1 MSPRAPA
8 LQADSLPLSHQ
19 DLLGESKLFLEKPIE
34 ELDISTKLAEKLKSN
49 NLIYVKDIWM
59 LKRKD
64 LKNIQ
69 LSDSE
74 INQIIIKLQLHGCDL
89 NKKIY

>member
-1 MSPRAPA
+1 M
-8 LQADSLPLSHQ
+8 
-19 DLLGESKLFLEKPIE
+19 SKLILEKPIE
-34 ELDISTKLAEKLKSN
+34 ELDMSTKLTEKLKSN
-49 NLIYVKDIWM
+49 NLVYVKDIWM

-64 LKNIQ
+64 LKSLD

-89 NKKIY
+89 NKKVY

>member
-1 MSPRAPA
+1 MN
-8 LQADSLPLSHQ
+8 
-19 DLLGESKLFLEKPIE
+19 KLFLEKPIE
-34 ELDISTKLAEKLKSN
+34 ELDINTKLAEKLKSN
-49 NLIYVKDIWM
+49 NLIFVKDIWM

>member
-1 MSPRAPA
+1 MN
-8 LQADSLPLSHQ
+8 
-19 DLLGESKLFLEKPIE
+19 KLFLEKPIE
-34 ELDISTKLAEKLKSN
+34 ELDINNKLIDKLKSN
-49 NLIYVKDIWM
+49 NLVYVKDLWM

-64 LKNIQ
+64 LKGFE

>member
-1 MSPRAPA
+1 M
-8 LQADSLPLSHQ
+8 
-19 DLLGESKLFLEKPIE
+19 SKLILEKPIE
-34 ELDISTKLAEKLKSN
+34 ELDISTKLTEKLKSN

>member
-1 MSPRAPA
+1 M
-8 LQADSLPLSHQ
+8 
-19 DLLGESKLFLEKPIE
+19 SKLILEKPIE
-34 ELDISTKLAEKLKSN
+34 ELDMSTKLTEKLKSN
-49 NLIYVKDIWM
+49 NLVYVKDIWM

-64 LKNIQ
+64 LKNLD
-69 LSDSE
+69 LSDNE

>member
-1 MSPRAPA
+1 MN
-8 LQADSLPLSHQ
+8 
-19 DLLGESKLFLEKPIE
+19 KLFLEKPIE
-34 ELDISTKLAEKLKSN
+34 ELDVNSELTEKLKSN
-49 NLIYVKDIWM
+49 NLVYVKDLWV

-64 LKNIQ
+64 LKNIK

>member
-1 MSPRAPA
+1 MN
-8 LQADSLPLSHQ
+8 
-19 DLLGESKLFLEKPIE
+19 KLFLEKPIE
-34 ELDISTKLAEKLKSN
+34 DLDINTKLLEKLKSN
-49 NLIYVKDIWM
+49 NLVYVKDIWI

-64 LKNIQ
+64 LKNIK

-74 INQIIIKLQLHGCDL
+74 INQIIIKMQLHGYDL

>member
-1 MSPRAPA
+1 MN
-8 LQADSLPLSHQ
+8 
-19 DLLGESKLFLEKPIE
+19 KLFLEKPIE
-34 ELDISTKLAEKLKSN
+34 ELDINSKLSEKLKSN
-49 NLIYVKDIWM
+49 NLVYIKDIWV

-64 LKNIQ
+64 LKNIK
-69 LSDSE
+69 LSDNE

>member
-1 MSPRAPA
+1 MN
-8 LQADSLPLSHQ
+8 
-19 DLLGESKLFLEKPIE
+19 KLFLEKPIE
-34 ELDISTKLAEKLKSN
+34 ELDINSKLTEKLKGN
-49 NLIYVKDIWM
+49 NLMYVKDIWM